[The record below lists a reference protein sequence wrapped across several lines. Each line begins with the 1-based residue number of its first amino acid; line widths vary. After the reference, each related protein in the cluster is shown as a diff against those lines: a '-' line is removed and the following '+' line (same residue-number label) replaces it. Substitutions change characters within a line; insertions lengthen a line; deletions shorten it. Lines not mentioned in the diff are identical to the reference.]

1 MESFSVLHHSVCFV
15 SYIKGFSGNTKKS
28 SRVARGQINYSKI
41 LWWLHVMCGVSK
53 HVVSSG
59 LSVSPPSHHHHH
71 WSSWIPKKKI
81 KRNYDGISWGS
92 LLIVRLGYS
101 EDFYVMSFQV
111 SETLRIS
118 WICSLC
124 SRYSSS
130 SWFLLAFSTCCW
142 NWFCKKKNC
151 FIFKLLSLQLNIF
164 NISYV

>member
-71 WSSWIPKKKI
+71 WSSWIPKKSNAI
-81 KRNYDGISWGS
+81 TMEFLEVLFW
-92 LLIVRLGYS
+92 
-101 EDFYVMSFQV
+101 SFDLDI
-111 SETLRIS
+111 LRIS
-118 WICSLC
+118 MLCLSKSQRHSASVDFARCAHVTRRHDFCSH
-124 SRYSSS
+124 SV
-130 SWFLLAFSTCCW
+130 LAAGTGFA
-142 NWFCKKKNC
+142 KKNC